1 MTLHTVKLLLVAVG
15 LAAGATA
22 QAQSGEPVE
31 QGEPN
36 VPDFEPAFPGQHR
49 APAADSGVT
58 LAAETFAGPLEHPWG
73 IDAMPDGRYIVTELP
88 GRMRVISRNGEILD
102 PVEGIPPVFH
112 GGQGG
117 LLDVAVGP
125 AFADNRLIY
134 WSYARQLDGG
144 KYVTVASRGRLSED
158 GSQVTDVD
166 DIFVQEPP
174 SPTPVH
180 FGSRI
185 RFDDQGHV
193 YVTTGDHFTETERLL
208 AQDLGTT
215 YGKVIRLNLDGSIP
229 EDNPFADRQDAIG
242 SIWTLGHR
250 NVQGAA
256 IHPGS
261 GQLWTIEHGPQG
273 GDELNPSKPGAN
285 YGWPTVS
292 YGENYDGSPVG
303 EGVERHGGDF
313 VEPRYYWDPVIAPGG
328 MLFYQGDMFADWE
341 GDLLISSM
349 VPGALVR
356 IELEGDAVIG
366 EERLLK
372 DHGRIRDIVEAPD
385 GALLVLVDAAEGS
398 VLRLTR

>member
-1 MTLHTVKLLLVAVG
+1 M
-15 LAAGATA
+15 
-22 QAQSGEPVE
+22 
-31 QGEPN
+31 
-36 VPDFEPAFPGQHR
+36 
-49 APAADSGVT
+49 
-58 LAAETFAGPLEHPWG
+58 
-73 IDAMPDGRYIVTELP
+73 
-88 GRMRVISRNGEILD
+88 
-102 PVEGIPPVFH
+102 
-112 GGQGG
+112 
-117 LLDVAVGP
+117 
-125 AFADNRLIY
+125 
-134 WSYARQLDGG
+134 
-144 KYVTVASRGRLSED
+144 
-158 GSQVTDVD
+158 
-166 DIFVQEPP
+166 
-174 SPTPVH
+174 
-180 FGSRI
+180 
-185 RFDDQGHV
+185 
-193 YVTTGDHFTETERLL
+193 
-208 AQDLGTT
+208 
-215 YGKVIRLNLDGSIP
+215 IRLNLDGSIP